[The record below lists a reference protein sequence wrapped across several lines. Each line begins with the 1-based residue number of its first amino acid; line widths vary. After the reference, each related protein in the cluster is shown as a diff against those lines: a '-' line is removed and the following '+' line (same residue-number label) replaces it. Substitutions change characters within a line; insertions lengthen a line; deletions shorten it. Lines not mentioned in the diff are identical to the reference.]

1 MHTHTSQRA
10 QPWQRM
16 SAKRTA
22 AAVTMASAEEE
33 SSTTSGA
40 GTENTDDAGCNF
52 DNLRAFY
59 TLSHRDSDGKNLTF
73 LCKLCPPA
81 LKKQVR
87 TSMTSFSNLKRHVE
101 LKHSSSVKAYMQ
113 ALQGHRGKGKTPS
126 QSPQTT
132 QVTLP
137 AAFRGI
143 ISQQQVDRL
152 IINYIVG
159 DLQPLSK
166 VEKPSF
172 IKLVTG
178 LQPGRHV
185 PSRRQVQ
192 GLLNKEFI
200 EVINNLKAELAE
212 LDFVCTTAD
221 CWSAVNKGFMGITIH
236 WLDKNDVSLRRS
248 AALACRRV
256 RGSHTYDVLTK
267 VLTDVYKEFKI
278 QNKIVCTVTD
288 NASNFVKAFSC
299 FGDSVVIRAADEVT
313 EGSDTGSTPAE
324 SSDDEDDGLEPSPL
338 SELEDPCLPPHRRC
352 MAHTLNLVATD
363 AKNVTDRLYNKLA
376 RPVFS
381 KASALWNRVKRSAK
395 ASDFVEEK
403 LKICFVTPNDTRW
416 NSMFLSMQRL
426 AHIATLTPQTSNL
439 TVPLDATPEYDR
451 LLLHTICDEF
461 GLRRFTPEE
470 IDFINKF
477 VSVMGPLACALN
489 ILQGEK
495 NTFLGYLAPTIVQL
509 KNDLDGLLDESSKPT
524 ATQGLTACRPL
535 IQTLMQSLSR
545 RLEGCLENKDHIL
558 AAILLPVFKLDWV
571 EDQSKRVQYR
581 LMLREELRSVNVPES
596 EQPPDDLEGKKS
608 ASSFFKFKQSP
619 SAVNKSE
626 VDIYLNAP
634 TTDEFTEY
642 MLLPKLKKLFI
653 KYNTAI
659 PSSAPVE
666 RLFSTGGQI
675 FRPRRNRL
683 GDANFE
689 KQLLLNVNK
698 KQFGLKP

>member
-1 MHTHTSQRA
+1 RGS
-10 QPWQRM
+10 
-16 SAKRTA
+16 
-22 AAVTMASAEEE
+22 
-33 SSTTSGA
+33 
-40 GTENTDDAGCNF
+40 
-52 DNLRAFY
+52 LY
-59 TLSHRDSDGKNLTF
+59 SDGKNLTF

-152 IINYIVG
+152 IIDYIVG

-200 EVINNLKAELAE
+200 EVISNLKAELAE

-256 RGSHTYDVLTK
+256 RGSHTYDVLAK

-324 SSDDEDDGLEPSPL
+324 SSDDEDDGLEPAPL

-352 MAHTLNLVATD
+352 MAHTLNLIATD
-363 AKNVTDRLYNKLA
+363 AKNVMDRLYNKLA

-403 LKICFVTPNDTRW
+403 LKIGFVTPNDTRW
-416 NSMFLSMQRL
+416 NSMFLSMQL
-426 AHIATLTPQTSNL
+426 
-439 TVPLDATPEYDR
+439 PLD
-451 LLLHTICDEF
+451 
-461 GLRRFTPEE
+461 E

-571 EDQSKRVQYR
+571 EDQK
-581 LMLREELRSVNVPES
+581 LRSVNVPES

-619 SAVNKSE
+619 SAVNKCE
-626 VDIYLNAP
+626 VDIYLDAP